1 MDDIFRYRKNAKLDG
16 LCDDWDKMWAACHN
30 DKEKL
35 IRLAMMQQSF
45 PHFVTYCY
53 NGRGVS
59 KEYILREFSNFINGK
74 IFYGCDNVDGFS
86 YSMYVSYKEGIATNV
101 DVSYI
106 LWTTDV
112 DVIVP
117 LTKCS
122 SLFVGCKSDINISL
136 EGYNSIRIY
145 LYDESKVTI
154 DSGDNNSDVTVYKY
168 SSDAKVEVGRYCL
181 SSVRVF
187 DKDLRLQL

>member
-59 KEYILREFSNFINGK
+59 KEYLLREFSNFINGK
-74 IFYGCDNVDGFS
+74 IFHGCDNVDGFS
-86 YSMYVSYKEGIATNV
+86 YSMYVNCTEDIATNV

-112 DVIVP
+112 DVIVS
-117 LTKCS
+117 LTKCPS
-122 SLFVGCKSDINISL
+122 YFVGCSSNIHFGL
-136 EGYNSIRIY
+136 EGYNSTRIY
-145 LYDESKVTI
+145 LYDNSKVTI
-154 DSGDNNSDVTVYKY
+154 DYCDEESDVTIFKY
-168 SSDAKVEVGRYCL
+168 SEDAEVEIGKYCL
-181 SSVRVF
+181 GKVREF
-187 DKDLRLQL
+187 NKDLRLQL